1 MLGGSRGP
9 CASPRVEESVEENTP
24 MVQEITTTLREW
36 ATIWKQLYVVR
47 DEGLDVWGDVGAG
60 WGTLGDPVVLP
71 QAGQTERYGQVK
83 QMMQELMEQ
92 RSQLLS
98 GTLPKDQLL
107 RLRKEV
113 TGKMDYGNK

>member
-1 MLGGSRGP
+1 M
-9 CASPRVEESVEENTP
+9 
-24 MVQEITTTLREW
+24 
-36 ATIWKQLYVVR
+36 
-47 DEGLDVWGDVGAG
+47 
-60 WGTLGDPVVLP
+60 VLP

-83 QMMQELMEQ
+83 RMMQELMEL

>member
-1 MLGGSRGP
+1 
-9 CASPRVEESVEENTP
+9 
-24 MVQEITTTLREW
+24 
-36 ATIWKQLYVVR
+36 
-47 DEGLDVWGDVGAG
+47 
-60 WGTLGDPVVLP
+60 
-71 QAGQTERYGQVK
+71 
-83 QMMQELMEQ
+83 MMQELMEQ

>member
-1 MLGGSRGP
+1 MVWGQGGGSLV
-9 CASPRVEESVEENTP
+9 AAVTP
-24 MVQEITTTLREW
+24 WCCR
-36 ATIWKQLYVVR
+36 
-47 DEGLDVWGDVGAG
+47 
-60 WGTLGDPVVLP
+60 

-83 QMMQELMEQ
+83 RMMQELMEQ

>member
-1 MLGGSRGP
+1 MGHHLEAALCGEGRGSRG
-9 CASPRVEESVEENTP
+9 S
-24 MVQEITTTLREW
+24 
-36 ATIWKQLYVVR
+36 
-47 DEGLDVWGDVGAG
+47 GDLGAG
-60 WGTLGDPVVLP
+60 WGTPGDPSDSVVLP

-83 QMMQELMEQ
+83 RMMQELMEQ

>member
-1 MLGGSRGP
+1 
-9 CASPRVEESVEENTP
+9 

-47 DEGLDVWGDVGAG
+47 DEALDVGGDVGAG
-60 WGTLGDPVVLP
+60 WGTPGDPVVLP